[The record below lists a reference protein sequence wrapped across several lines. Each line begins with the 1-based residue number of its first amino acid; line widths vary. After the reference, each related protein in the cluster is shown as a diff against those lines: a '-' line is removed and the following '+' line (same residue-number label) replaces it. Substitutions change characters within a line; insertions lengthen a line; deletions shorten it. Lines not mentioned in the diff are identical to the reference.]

1 MVFARPED
9 EFYFRHCAWSFTFPV
24 TSRPVRKDELQP
36 LRLVMLLL
44 PEQVAA
50 ARHGLLQYPLVCLP
64 HRFSCCR

>member
-9 EFYFRHCAWSFTFPV
+9 EFYYRHCAWSFTFPV

-50 ARHGLLQYPLVCLP
+50 ARRGPL
-64 HRFSCCR
+64 